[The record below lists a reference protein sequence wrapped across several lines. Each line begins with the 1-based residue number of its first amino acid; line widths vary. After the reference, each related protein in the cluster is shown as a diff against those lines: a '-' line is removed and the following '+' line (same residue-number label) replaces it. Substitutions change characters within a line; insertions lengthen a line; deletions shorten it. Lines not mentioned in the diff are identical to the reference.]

1 MADIDNNSDDECE
14 IIWHWRLFVGLI
26 FEWYR
31 ASHRYRQIPDEKKQ
45 TKKKQDQNKGGKEE
59 KNANKQIAMRMIRAD
74 V

>member
-1 MADIDNNSDDECE
+1 MEEVADIDNNSDDECE

-45 TKKKQDQNKGGKEE
+45 TKKTRSEQRRKRGKKCKQTNCD
-59 KNANKQIAMRMIRAD
+59 AND
-74 V
+74 